1 MGAVTV
7 STAAEQEAERRWP
20 ETEPAYLNR
29 GMVSHDIRDR
39 RDAFEDGAE
48 WALEP
53 YRELLEAAREYRD
66 ADRAQD
72 EMRFTAAWM
81 SLRAAAAALNEEG
94 GD

>member
-1 MGAVTV
+1 MP
-7 STAAEQEAERRWP
+7 STAAEQEAKRRSGRVASP
-20 ETEPAYLNR
+20 
-29 GMVSHDIRDR
+29 GR
-39 RDAFEDGAE
+39 RHVFEDGFTQGAE